1 MKVLIVCNNA
11 FYRGNGL
18 CTAVQTLHKEL
29 NAAGIEARIMA
40 CANPEEG
47 GPQPE
52 YPLKHF
58 KFPFF
63 EKIIYS
69 SGFRYAAADRK
80 MMREAIGWA
89 DVVHLEEG
97 FPIEAIA
104 ANLAARAG
112 KVCVGSYHLLTENIM
127 ANLEMQNDAVF
138 NRLVTFFW
146 RKLVYDKCRIIH
158 CPTYMVRDYLDGYGF
173 KSEKMVFSNG
183 ISTVTD
189 RTSSDKP
196 QADPYLILCTGRF
209 SNEKSQG
216 TLLGAMRHSRHS
228 KEIQLSFAGKGPKEK
243 KYRKMAAQLV
253 KDGVLAYEPVIGFY
267 DSKTLSGISRK
278 AYLYVHCATVEVEGL
293 SCVEA
298 LREGAV
304 PVIAKGRVTAT
315 AQFALDERSTF
326 PVGDEKVLAERIDW
340 WIEHP
345 EEREKMGDAYAGS
358 VKKYDID
365 LSTQSMIEMYNK
377 ALGK

>member
-11 FYRGNGL
+11 YYRGNGM
-18 CTAVQTLHKEL
+18 CTAIQTLYREL
-29 NAAGIEARIMA
+29 TAAGVEARVMS

-47 GPQPE
+47 GAQPE
-52 YPLKHF
+52 YPLGHF

-63 EKIIYS
+63 EKIIYAN
-69 SGFRYAAADRK
+69 GFRYAAADRK
-80 MMREAIGWA
+80 MMTEAIKWA

-97 FPIEAIA
+97 FPIEAITA
-104 ANLAARAG
+104 RLAAKLG
-112 KVCVGSYHLLTENIM
+112 KPCVGSYHLLTENIM
-127 ANLEMQNDAVF
+127 ANLEMMNDVVF
-138 NRLVTFFW
+138 NRIVTFFW
-146 RKLVYDKCRIIH
+146 RKLVYDKCKIVH
-158 CPTYMVRDYLDGYGF
+158 CPTLMIQDYLNARHF
-173 KSEKMVFSNG
+173 KAEKMVFSNG
-183 ISTVTD
+183 ISTATD
-189 RTSSDKP
+189 RTPADKP
-196 QADPYLILCTGRF
+196 QVNPYLILCTGRL
-209 SNEKSQG
+209 SNEKSQR
-216 TLLGAMRHSRHS
+216 TMLGAMRHSRHS

-253 KDGVLAYEPVIGFY
+253 KDGVLSYEPTFSFY
-267 DSKTLSGISRK
+267 DSKTLSGICRK
-278 AYLYVHCATVEVEGL
+278 AYLYIHCACVEVEGL

>member
-18 CTAVQTLHKEL
+18 CTAVQTLHREL
-29 NAAGIEARIMA
+29 NAAGIETRVMA

-47 GPQPE
+47 GQQPE

-63 EKIIYS
+63 ENLIYT
-69 SGFRYAAADRK
+69 SGFRFATADRK
-80 MMREAIGWA
+80 LMRKAVEWA
-89 DVVHLEEG
+89 DVIHLEEG
-97 FPIEAIA
+97 FPIEAIV

-112 KVCVGSYHLLTENIM
+112 KVCVSSYHLLTENIM
-127 ANLEMQNDAVF
+127 ANLEMQNDVVF
-138 NRLVTFFW
+138 NSLVTFFW
-146 RKLVYDKCRIIH
+146 RKLVFDKCRIIH
-158 CPTYMVRDYLDGYGF
+158 CPTLMVRDYLDGHGF

-183 ISTVTD
+183 ISTATD
-189 RTSSDKP
+189 RTSADKP
-196 QADPYLILCTGRF
+196 QTDPYLILCTGRL
-209 SNEKSQG
+209 STEKSQR
-216 TLLGAMRHSRHS
+216 TLLEAMRYSRHN

-243 KYRKMAAQLV
+243 KYRRMVGRLM
-253 KDGVLAYEPVIGFY
+253 KDGVLKYEPIIDFY
-267 DSKTLSGISRK
+267 DSKTLSGICRK
-278 AYLYVHCATVEVEGL
+278 AYLYIHCATVEVEGL

-304 PVIAKGRVTAT
+304 PVIAEGKVTAT

-326 PVGDEKVLAERIDW
+326 PAGDAKALAERIDW

-345 EEREKMGDAYAGS
+345 EERERMGDAYAES
-358 VKKYDID
+358 VKKYDIN
-365 LSTQSMIEMYNK
+365 LSIRSMIEMYNK
-377 ALGK
+377 ALVK

>member
-18 CTAVQTLHKEL
+18 CTAVQTLHREL
-29 NAAGIEARIMA
+29 NAAGIETRVMA

-47 GPQPE
+47 GQQPE

-58 KFPFF
+58 KIPFF
-63 EKIIYS
+63 ENLIYT
-69 SGFRYAAADRK
+69 SGFRFATADRK
-80 MMREAIGWA
+80 LMRKAVEWA
-89 DVVHLEEG
+89 DVIHLEEG
-97 FPIEAIA
+97 FPIEAIV

-127 ANLEMQNDAVF
+127 ANLEMQNDVVF

-146 RKLVYDKCRIIH
+146 RKLVFDKCRIIH
-158 CPTYMVRDYLDGYGF
+158 CPTLMVRDYLDGHGF

-183 ISTVTD
+183 ISTATD
-189 RTSSDKP
+189 RTSADKP
-196 QADPYLILCTGRF
+196 QTDPYLILCTGRL
-209 SNEKSQG
+209 STEKSQR
-216 TLLGAMRHSRHS
+216 TLFEAMRYSRHN

-243 KYRKMAAQLV
+243 KYRRMVGRLM
-253 KDGVLAYEPVIGFY
+253 KDGVLKYEPIIDFY
-267 DSKTLSGISRK
+267 DSKTLSGICRK
-278 AYLYVHCATVEVEGL
+278 AYLYIHCATVEVEGL

-304 PVIAKGRVTAT
+304 PVIAEGKVTAT

-326 PVGDEKVLAERIDW
+326 PAGDAKALAERIDW

-345 EEREKMGDAYAGS
+345 EERERMGDAYAES
-358 VKKYDID
+358 VKKYDIN
-365 LSTQSMIEMYNK
+365 LSIRSMIEMYNK
-377 ALGK
+377 ALIK